1 MATDMGAGRDT
12 TPAGEQRLTTE
23 VAELFPRQREWTEDL
38 YFQLPDTPRIVELS
52 ERQLIV
58 PPHPT
63 HTHQRIVA
71 RLFVVLNSFVEA
83 RQLGVAQ
90 FSALPVRL
98 WPGKIREPDIL
109 FLLREH
115 ADRIHE
121 QYWGVPDLAIEVISP
136 NTRKADRE
144 DKFLEYAQAGVQE
157 YWLVDSEAETIEV
170 YALRNQVYELFS
182 KAGKAETARSWL
194 LEGFQVQADE
204 VFAK

>member
-1 MATDMGAGRDT
+1 MATDMGAGRDA
-12 TPAGEQRLTTE
+12 TPAGEHRLTAE

-52 ERQLIV
+52 EKQLIM

-63 HTHQRIVA
+63 DTHQRIVA
-71 RLFVVLNSFVEA
+71 RLFVLLNSFVEA
-83 RQLGVAQ
+83 RQLGVAR

-121 QYWGVPDLAIEVISP
+121 QYWGVPDLAVEVVSP
-136 NTRKADRE
+136 NTRKTDRE
-144 DKFLEYAQAGVQE
+144 DKFLEYAQAGIQE
-157 YWLVDSEAETIEV
+157 YWLVDPEAEAIEV
-170 YALRNQVYELFS
+170 HALREQAYELFCR
-182 KAGKAETARSWL
+182 AGRAETARSRL
-194 LEGFQVQADE
+194 LEGFQVGVDE